1 MAASP
6 VVSNQAYTVNPL
18 LRPRVF
24 FKALLRGG
32 GCLIERGGFFNEAKP
47 ISGSKNTVVR
57 DRVDLRVVIV

>member
-24 FKALLRGG
+24 LKALFRGG
-32 GCLIERGGFFNEAKP
+32 GVLNREGGAFLMKQNPSAVAKIP
-47 ISGSKNTVVR
+47 
-57 DRVDLRVVIV
+57 

>member
-18 LRPRVF
+18 LRPRF
-24 FKALLRGG
+24 FLKALLRGVINRG
-32 GCLIERGGFFNEAKP
+32 GGFFNEAKP

>member
-6 VVSNQAYTVNPL
+6 VVSNQAYAVNPL
-18 LRPRVF
+18 LRPRIF
-24 FKALLRGG
+24 LKALLRGG
-32 GCLIERGGFFNEAKP
+32 CLIERGGGFFNEAKP